1 MLTVTTIARA
11 LSEGSAEPMLL
22 GGAVAHERVVSGVGI
37 VTSTSAA
44 GRQLPNALAIVLPE
58 VARLGDVSLDIVL
71 RQAATAR
78 VSGVVVEGGNGSRAP
93 LSTARLCERFGIAL
107 WSYPLLDPETLRS
120 RVDDLVRNPDLI
132 GAGAI
137 RAVSSVMRRPA
148 ADLAELVAR
157 VSRHLGAETALFGP
171 DGRAIAGKQL
181 APVAELADQ
190 MARRATV
197 TTDFVVPTSDGQL
210 LLAVPAFPLVVD
222 DPKFWLGAV
231 APRPSELNTSHIT
244 VGLRIGA
251 LALSAHLNQASLDY
265 ERSHGSSRAMLEE
278 IRHSGA
284 HPSSL
289 LIEQTAANGWQLFG
303 WHVAVQ
309 LRFDS
314 KISDLPEPAVS
325 YFLVQALRRQG
336 VRMPPVIVGRRAE
349 LWQTWST
356 RPSEPELATLATSIE
371 RAMREV
377 ELSCTGVRLK
387 AGIGTARDSPAGIGA
402 SLAEAQSALA
412 FAEGEQG
419 SALVRRA
426 DQVTAHRLIEHWIP
440 ESATREAVLESLE
453 PVRRADGG
461 DALILTLR
469 SYLDLES
476 NAAATAVA
484 LRVHRNTVLQRL
496 HRIRELL
503 PVDLDDPNSRLMIRL
518 ALRLH
523 TH

>member
-1 MLTVTTIARA
+1 MLNIITMARA
-11 LSEGSAEPMLL
+11 LSEDSEEPVLF
-22 GGAVAHERVVSGVGI
+22 GGTASHERAVSGVSI
-37 VTSTSAA
+37 VSSTSAA
-44 GRQLPNALAIVLPE
+44 GRQHPNTLAIVLPE
-58 VARLGDVSLDIVL
+58 VARLGDVNLDIVL
-71 RQAATAR
+71 RHAATTR
-78 VSGVVVEGGNGSRAP
+78 MSGLVVEGGSGKAP
-93 LSTARLCERFGIAL
+93 LSTVRLCERFGIAL
-107 WSYPLLDPETLRS
+107 WSVPLLDPEALRS
-120 RVDDLVRNPDLI
+120 RADDLVRNPDLI

-137 RAVSSVMRRPA
+137 RAVSQAMRRPA

-157 VSRHLGAETALFGP
+157 AADNLDTEVALFGP
-171 DGRAIAGKQL
+171 DGRAVAGEQL
-181 APVAELADQ
+181 APFAELAEQ
-190 MARRATV
+190 MARRTAA
-197 TTDFVVPTSDGQL
+197 TTDFSIAAPDGQL

-222 DPKFWLGAV
+222 DPKFWLGAL
-231 APRPSELNTSHIT
+231 APRSSELSTSH
-244 VGLRIGA
+244 VAVALRIGA
-251 LALSAHLNQASLDY
+251 LALSAHLNQAALDY
-265 ERSHGSSRAMLEE
+265 ERSHGSTRAMLEN
-278 IRHSGA
+278 IRRSGA

-314 KISDLPEPAVS
+314 TISDLPAPAVS

-336 VRMPPVIVGRRAE
+336 VQMQPVIVGRRAE
-349 LWQTWST
+349 FWQTWSMP
-356 RPSEPELATLATSIE
+356 PSEMEFAELTARIE
-371 RAMREV
+371 QAMREV

-426 DQVTAHRLIEHWIP
+426 DQMTAHRLIEHWIP

-453 PVRRADGG
+453 PVRRAEGG
-461 DALILTLR
+461 EALVLTLR
-469 SYLDLES
+469 TYLDLES
-476 NAAATAVA
+476 NTAATASA

-503 PVDLDDPNSRLMIRL
+503 PVDLDDPNARLLLRL

-523 TH
+523 VQ